1 MLKQIIAVLLILST
15 LVFAVACGDTTE
27 TDSGAISEGAE
38 SKIEATSD
46 SVSGDASV
54 EASSEESNE
63 ASAEESK
70 DESDKIP
77 PAFVD
82 ADNGKLEAIT
92 HNAGEEIDILSG
104 LTVRDNVTAD
114 ADIVVAISD
123 DGGYKADVAG
133 TYTVTIEAK
142 DEAGNTATVTVEI
155 TVKAMSSQKEI
166 VLGGNI
172 PYVKNEAEALS
183 YTPSGTKFRTE
194 DKVQVMDKDFF
205 INQYNEYYKDHTNNG
220 QVPYFPNGIILITDK
235 DYNLVQARFAVGE
248 SVQIEANGNFSN
260 SGFTWTNSIDAT
272 NGGGMFKN
280 IVNDIKSL
288 LPDGGYIMFV
298 GNPGDAICR
307 KELVKQIFYTGYAG
321 GPVTLD
327 QCDVSLAGAIVKLG

>member
-15 LVFAVACGDTTE
+15 LVFAVACGDTIE

-38 SKIEATSD
+38 SKIESTDNASSD
-46 SVSGDASV
+46 ANAESSADAEASV
-54 EASSEESNE
+54 
-63 ASAEESK
+63 EESK

-114 ADIVVAISD
+114 ADIVVSVSD
-123 DGGYKADVAG
+123 DGGYKADIAG

-155 TVKAMSSQKEI
+155 TVKEMAAQKEI
-166 VLGGNI
+166 VLGGKI

-183 YTPSGTKFRTE
+183 YTPAGTKFRTT

-205 INQYNEYYKDHTNNG
+205 LNQYNEYYKDHTNNG

-248 SVQIEANGNFSN
+248 TVQIDSEGNLTN
-260 SGFTWTNSIDAT
+260 SDLAWTNSIDAT
-272 NGGGMFKN
+272 NAGGMFKN

-298 GNPGDAICR
+298 GNPGDSVCR
-307 KELVKQIFYTGYAG
+307 NELVKQIFYTGYAG

-327 QCDVSLAGAIVKLG
+327 QCDVSLAGAKVKLG

>member
-15 LVFAVACGDTTE
+15 LLFAVACGDTTE
-27 TDSGAISEGAE
+27 TDSTAASENATE
-38 SKIEATSD
+38 SKTESTNED
-46 SVSGDASV
+46 T
-54 EASSEESNE
+54 SSEAVTESS
-63 ASAEESK
+63 ADAEESK
-70 DESDKIP
+70 ADSDNIP

-82 ADNGKLEAIT
+82 ATDGKLEAIT

-114 ADIVVAISD
+114 ADIVVSISD

-142 DEAGNTATVTVEI
+142 DAAGNTATATVEI
-155 TVKAMSSQKEI
+155 TVKAMSAAKEI
-166 VLGGNI
+166 VLGGKI

-183 YTPSGTKFRTE
+183 YTPAGTKFRTA

-220 QVPYFPNGIILITDK
+220 QVPFFPNGIILITDNN
-235 DYNLVQARFAVGE
+235 YNLVQARFAVGE
-248 SVQIEANGNFSN
+248 TVQIEADGNFSN
-260 SGFTWTNSIDAT
+260 SGFAWTNSIDAT
-272 NGGGMFKN
+272 NGGGMFKT

-298 GNPGDAICR
+298 GNPGDAVCR
-307 KELVKQIFYTGYAG
+307 KELIKQIFFSGYAG

-327 QCDVSLAGAIVKLG
+327 QCDISLAGATVKLG

>member
-46 SVSGDASV
+46 SVSDDASV
-54 EASSEESNE
+54 EASAEESKE

-155 TVKAMSSQKEI
+155 TVKAMSTQKEI
-166 VLGGNI
+166 VLGGKI

-183 YTPSGTKFRTE
+183 YTPAGTKFRTA

-248 SVQIEANGNFSN
+248 NVQIDSEGNLTN
-260 SGFTWTNSIDAT
+260 SDLSWTNSIDAT

-280 IVNDIKSL
+280 IVNDIKLL

-298 GNPGDAICR
+298 GNPGDAVCR
-307 KELVKQIFYTGYAG
+307 AELVKQIFFSGYAG

-327 QCDVSLAGAIVKLG
+327 QCDVSLAGATVKLG

>member
-46 SVSGDASV
+46 SVSDDASV
-54 EASSEESNE
+54 EASAEESKE

-82 ADNGKLEAIT
+82 ATDGKLEAIT
-92 HNAGEEIDILSG
+92 HNAGEEIDILEG

-114 ADIVVAISD
+114 ADIVVSISD
-123 DGGYKADVAG
+123 DGGYSKDTAG

-142 DEAGNTATVTVEI
+142 DQAGNTATVTVEI
-155 TVKAMSSQKEI
+155 TVKAVSSKKEI
-166 VLGGNI
+166 VLGGKI
-172 PYVKNEAEALS
+172 PYVINEEGALS
-183 YTPSGTKFRTE
+183 YTPSGTKFRTA

-205 INQYNEYYKDHTNNG
+205 IDQYNEFYKEHTNNG
-220 QVPYFPNGIILITDK
+220 KVPYFPNGIIMITDK
-235 DYNLVQARFAVGE
+235 DYNLVQARLAVGE
-248 SVQIEANGNFSN
+248 TVQIDSKGNLTN
-260 SGFTWTNSIDAT
+260 KDLTWTNSLDAT

-288 LPDGGYIMFV
+288 LPDGGYIFFV
-298 GNPGDAICR
+298 GNPGDAVCR
-307 KELVKQIFYTGYAG
+307 NTLVKELFFSGYAG

-327 QCDVSLAGAIVKLG
+327 QCDVSLAGAKVKLG

>member
-1 MLKQIIAVLLILST
+1 MFKQIIAVLLILSA
-15 LVFAVACGDTTE
+15 LLFAVACGESTE
-27 TDSGAISEGAE
+27 ASSNAVSENSEQSKAE
-38 SKIEATSD
+38 SVID
-46 SVSGDASV
+46 
-54 EASSEESNE
+54 EASSEAATES
-63 ASAEESK
+63 SVDTEESK
-70 DESDKIP
+70 TEGDNIP

-82 ADNGKLEAIT
+82 ATDGKLEAIT
-92 HNAGEEIDILSG
+92 HNIGEEIDILEG

-114 ADIVVAISD
+114 ADIAVSVSD

-142 DEAGNTATVTVEI
+142 DKAGNTATVTVEI
-155 TVKAMSSQKEI
+155 TVKAVTSNKVI
-166 VLGGNI
+166 TLGGKI
-172 PYVKNEAEALS
+172 PYIKNEAGALS
-183 YTPSGTKFRTE
+183 YTPAGTKFRTV

-205 INQYNEYYKDHTNNG
+205 INQYNEYYKEHTNNG

-248 SVQIEANGNFSN
+248 TVQIEADGNFSN
-260 SGFTWTNSIDAT
+260 SGFAWTNSIDAT

-298 GNPGDAICR
+298 GNPGDAVCR
-307 KELVKQIFYTGYAG
+307 NELVKQIFYTGYAG

-327 QCDVSLAGAIVKLG
+327 QCDISLAGATVKLG